1 MVSSCFRVLGLATAL
16 GATLGVGFYGRHA
29 HADSAPVIAI
39 PGHLGVPVIIN
50 GIDATGAE
58 VFGDWGLSRPG
69 QGSLIIEGGTP
80 MPLQRPPLRYF
91 PTSSSVSDPDA
102 RQPKATPSPSRAP
115 PPPAPGHQRTFIS
128 PGRLVPRPWATGR
141 PRRSSCRQRSSCPL
155 APPILTGSRR
165 GQRDPRAC
173 SWIRSTTAS
182 TSAMPISLPHANR
195 NGPRR
200 ERCLRRGH

>member
-1 MVSSCFRVLGLATAL
+1 MVSSCFRVLGLVTAL
-16 GATLGVGFYGRHA
+16 SAPLGVGFYGHHA

-91 PTSSSVSDPDA
+91 PTSNGVSDPDA

-115 PPPAPGHQRTFIS
+115 PPPARPRASTDFHQSWSAGPAPMGDEAPPAIVV
-128 PGRLVPRPWATGR
+128 PPRPPYPDRIPPGTAR
-141 PRRSSCRQRSSCPL
+141 P
-155 APPILTGSRR
+155 
-165 GQRDPRAC
+165 
-173 SWIRSTTAS
+173 
-182 TSAMPISLPHANR
+182 
-195 NGPRR
+195 
-200 ERCLRRGH
+200 

>member
-115 PPPAPGHQRTFIS
+115 PPPARPRASTDFHQSWSAGPAPMGDEAPPAIVV
-128 PGRLVPRPWATGR
+128 PPRPPYPDRIPPGTAR
-141 PRRSSCRQRSSCPL
+141 P
-155 APPILTGSRR
+155 
-165 GQRDPRAC
+165 
-173 SWIRSTTAS
+173 
-182 TSAMPISLPHANR
+182 
-195 NGPRR
+195 
-200 ERCLRRGH
+200 